1 PMAHNHILLRVP
13 HQDGS
18 LSFKLSNLIGLRYR
32 SFMETAVAHERGC
45 KCLKNTSSAFSPKQI
60 KSLQVIPSGIRC
72 QNTEII
78 LTLRNNWKVCVNPK
92 VIILFLQAPPTLP
105 CDWPMSLSLQRC
117 VHCIKEVLNHLHVGV

>member
-1 PMAHNHILLRVP
+1 MGQAAPYWNKQPVPNWGGFLLEWDRAIP
-13 HQDGS
+13 IQIAWPAPALAAAFGDS
-18 LSFKLSNLIGLRYR
+18 SEATL
-32 SFMETAVAHERGC
+32 RGC

-92 VIILFLQAPPTLP
+92 VMWVKEL
-105 CDWPMSLSLQRC
+105 
-117 VHCIKEVLNHLHVGV
+117 IKQDPSF